1 MKALIVEPSKMI
13 RNVFV
18 SLFAKNNI
26 QSIAVETGGEALA
39 QLEAESVDF
48 LCFSMQLRDMTGLD
62 FFSQAKARGLIG
74 KHPSVMLTTAQE
86 SVTNQALALGVT
98 ECFSKNESASFGD
111 YVSRWAA
118 SNTVL
123 LNGQVLLVEDSAS
136 QAAYMEKLMDAQGLK
151 TTRVASGEECLQR
164 LGEAHFDIILVDYM
178 LEGTLTGLGVI
189 RAIRSLPG
197 RTGKLP
203 ILALSSFDDVPRR
216 VEMLRSGANDFV
228 LKPVIP
234 EEFQVRIGNLVQLRK
249 ALDYLEEQ
257 HTILYEMAMRDRLT
271 SAYNRHFINE
281 HTQKLIG
288 EAQSSH
294 TPLSLIVVDIDYFKR
309 INDTYGHTFGDSVL
323 VAIATAL
330 IENAGDQGI
339 VARMGGEEFMMVL
352 PGCDEFSASG
362 RADKLRE
369 IIEDLEP
376 SGMRVT
382 ASFGVAQ
389 LQEGETYEGVFG
401 RADMNMYRAK
411 RSGRNRVV
419 SSTDADEL

>member
-1 MKALIVEPSKMI
+1 
-13 RNVFV
+13 
-18 SLFAKNNI
+18 
-26 QSIAVETGGEALA
+26 
-39 QLEAESVDF
+39 
-48 LCFSMQLRDMTGLD
+48 
-62 FFSQAKARGLIG
+62 
-74 KHPSVMLTTAQE
+74 
-86 SVTNQALALGVT
+86 
-98 ECFSKNESASFGD
+98 
-111 YVSRWAA
+111 
-118 SNTVL
+118 
-123 LNGQVLLVEDSAS
+123 
-136 QAAYMEKLMDAQGLK
+136 
-151 TTRVASGEECLQR
+151 
-164 LGEAHFDIILVDYM
+164 
-178 LEGTLTGLGVI
+178 
-189 RAIRSLPG
+189 
-197 RTGKLP
+197 
-203 ILALSSFDDVPRR
+203 
-216 VEMLRSGANDFV
+216 
-228 LKPVIP
+228 
-234 EEFQVRIGNLVQLRK
+234 
-249 ALDYLEEQ
+249 
-257 HTILYEMAMRDRLT
+257 MRDRLT
-271 SAYNRHFINE
+271 SAYTRHFIND